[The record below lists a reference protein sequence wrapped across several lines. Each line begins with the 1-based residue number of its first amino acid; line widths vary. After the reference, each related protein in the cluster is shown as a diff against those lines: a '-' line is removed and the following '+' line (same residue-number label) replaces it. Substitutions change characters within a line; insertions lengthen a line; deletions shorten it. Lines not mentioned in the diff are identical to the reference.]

1 MSFVVA
7 GVSGNTGKIVA
18 ESLIA
23 QKRAVKVVVRDSAK
37 GEPWRAKGAD
47 VAVADLSDADALA
60 RALRGAEGAYLLIP
74 PTFAAPDFRAYQD
87 RLGSS
92 IAEALR
98 ASHVPHAVLLSS
110 IGAQHASGTGPIV
123 GLHRA
128 EEQLRREAR
137 PSRSFER
144 VTHGEPGSSLAT
156 LAQGFVSNF
165 VPASLAID
173 MVPTIDIGRLAA
185 SLLLEGG
192 KESQVV
198 ELGGPAVSMNDVA
211 AALGRITGK
220 PVRVEEA
227 PLDAVVPA
235 FTGFGMPKDL
245 AELYREML
253 EAIMNGRVKF
263 EGTHRRI
270 TATTSI
276 ETFLRGAREVK
287 VVGLSGRLRSTA
299 HAGGDLVCQRPLVAD
314 VAVLKCRVP
323 PRAAPPWSQD
333 CAAGHSMG
341 SSSRRVCPAREPGDR
356 CRRRGNASRRP
367 ARGALGP
374 ASGAA
379 PHDPDEHQKT
389 A

>member
-1 MSFVVA
+1 MFFKDAPLDRADMHWRNDHGGLTLPTIRLRGRKRDNMSFVVA

-47 VAVADLSDADALA
+47 VAVADLGDADALA

-98 ASHVPHAVLLSS
+98 ASRVPHTVLLSS

-128 EEQLRREAR
+128 EEKLRREGTAFTFLR
-137 PSRSFER
+137 AGYFMENL
-144 VTHGEPGSSLAT
+144 GSSLAT

-165 VPASLAID
+165 VPASLGID

-192 KESQVV
+192 KETQVV
-198 ELGGPAVSMNDVA
+198 ELGGPPVSMNDVA

-253 EAIMNGRVKF
+253 EAITNGRVKF

-270 TATTSI
+270 AATTSI
-276 ETFLRGAREVK
+276 ETFLRGALAK
-287 VVGLSGRLRSTA
+287 
-299 HAGGDLVCQRPLVAD
+299 
-314 VAVLKCRVP
+314 
-323 PRAAPPWSQD
+323 
-333 CAAGHSMG
+333 
-341 SSSRRVCPAREPGDR
+341 
-356 CRRRGNASRRP
+356 
-367 ARGALGP
+367 
-374 ASGAA
+374 
-379 PHDPDEHQKT
+379 
-389 A
+389 